1 MRSALV
7 ISALIVCSACSFER
21 SVAPPPQPQKSALR
35 GCYVDHNHRPTTQP
49 CTQPLLIIDG
59 QPASWDGPDDMNP
72 SDIYSVEIAKGDSA
86 VVRFGKEARK
96 GVVVITTKHAFARK
110 GLEPKT

>member
-7 ISALIVCSACSFER
+7 IAALIAGSACSFER
-21 SVAPPPQPQKSALR
+21 AAAPPPQPQKSALR
-35 GCYVDHNHRPTTQP
+35 GCYDSSHRATTQP
-49 CTQPLLIIDG
+49 CAQPLLIIDG
-59 QPASWDGPDDMNP
+59 QPASWDGPGDMNP

-96 GVVVITTKHAFARK
+96 GVVVITTKQAMKK
-110 GLEPKT
+110 GTRD